1 MKRFPDYY
9 MFRLTEEEWNNW
21 KSQFVA
27 SNYMSED
34 EIQAIKMGVR
44 RPPFAFTEQGVSQL
58 SSVLKSDRA
67 IETSIR
73 IIDVFVAMRKFI
85 FSNAIANYNT
95 QYPLEPT
102 RLHTFERSHDRWLII
117 DDIVYHFGASLKD
130 LGKRWFSVDI
140 VTEHTADDFISCL

>member
-21 KSQFVA
+21 KSQFVT

-34 EIQAIKMGVR
+34 EIQAI
-44 RPPFAFTEQGVSQL
+44 
-58 SSVLKSDRA
+58 
-67 IETSIR
+67 
-73 IIDVFVAMRKFI
+73 
-85 FSNAIANYNT
+85 YNT

-140 VTEHTADDFISCL
+140 VTEHTADDFISRL